1 MKIFESFLEPLFDEY
16 FIYRESLGYTTE
28 TTLNNL
34 KVFDRYVKEKK
45 IEKGLLNPSFFL
57 ELRADLKMESRS
69 VNRVLSSV
77 RVFFQFLVRKGIYE
91 QNPLQ
96 DIPPLP
102 ENDIVPFVCTPEQT
116 DQLLTAV
123 CKRIRK
129 APWCY
134 LKDLSQ
140 YMAMVLIARCGLRI
154 SEPLRLMRNHYRQ
167 EEKTLYIEKTKF
179 KKDRLIPVPMA
190 VATEV
195 ENYLAVR
202 DTLLENYH
210 IPYLLIGNLRGKL
223 QQNSVSYTFR
233 RAVKDIGL
241 DQPRQVIG
249 NKNFSAPTVH
259 SLRHSFAINTLKAVK
274 QRGNSPQNALPVLA
288 AFMGH
293 SEYKHTIHYLKVL
306 DAEHRQALF
315 YFVSSQKENI

>member
-45 IEKGLLNPSFFL
+45 IEKGLFKPSFFL
-57 ELRADLKMESRS
+57 ELRADLNLESRS
-69 VNRVLSSV
+69 VNRILSSV
-77 RVFFQFLVRKGIYE
+77 RVFFQYLVRKGIYE

-96 DIPPLP
+96 DIPLLS
-102 ENDIVPFVCTPEQT
+102 ENDIVPFVFTPEQI
-116 DQLLTAV
+116 DQLLVTV
-123 CKRIRK
+123 CKRIRN

-179 KKDRLIPVPMA
+179 KKDRLIPVPLA
-190 VATEV
+190 ITTEI

-202 DTLLENYH
+202 DTLLENH
-210 IPYLLIGNLRGKL
+210 QVPYLLIGNLRGKL
-223 QQNSVSYTFR
+223 QQDSVSYTFR
-233 RAVKDIGL
+233 QAVKTIGL
-241 DQPRQVIG
+241 DRPRQVIG

-259 SLRHSFAINTLKAVK
+259 SLRHSFAVNTLNRIKA
-274 QRGNSPQNALPVLA
+274 RGQSPQNALPVLA
-288 AFMGH
+288 AYMGH
-293 SEYKHTIHYLKVL
+293 VEYKHTIKYLKVL
-306 DAEHRQALF
+306 DTAHRNRLF
-315 YFVSSQKENI
+315 NFASSQKENR

>member
-1 MKIFESFLEPLFDEY
+1 MKIFKSFLEPLFDEY

-28 TTLNNL
+28 STLSHL
-34 KVFDRYVKEKK
+34 KVFDRYVTEKK
-45 IEKGLLNPSFFL
+45 IEKGLLNPPFFL
-57 ELRADLKMESRS
+57 GLRADLKMEARS
-69 VNRVLSSV
+69 VNRVFSSL
-77 RVFFQFLVRKGIYE
+77 RVFFQFLVRRGIYE
-91 QNPLQ
+91 QNPVQ
-96 DIPPLP
+96 DIPLLP
-102 ENDIVPFVCTPEQT
+102 ENDIVPFVFTPEQV

-123 CKRIRK
+123 CQRIRR
-129 APWCY
+129 AQWCY

-154 SEPLRLMRNHYRQ
+154 SEPLRLMRNHYRP

-190 VATEV
+190 VAAEI

-210 IPYLLIGNLRGKL
+210 APYLLIGNLRGRL

-233 RAVKDIGL
+233 QAVKAIGL

-259 SLRHSFAINTLKAVK
+259 SLRHSFAINTLKHIK
-274 QRGNSPQNALPVLA
+274 KRGQSPQNALPVLA
-288 AFMGH
+288 AYMGH
-293 SEYKHTIHYLKVL
+293 VEYKHTVKYLKVL
-306 DAEHRQALF
+306 DADHRQALF
-315 YFVSSQKENI
+315 YFVTSQKEN